1 MKLRVT
7 LAFGAY
13 RVGDLID
20 PPAMRAGELLAM
32 RCMGRVFVERV
43 LPPVPVAM
51 ATVVEPAAEPE
62 QEPPQSRRKR
72 RDFS

>member
-32 RCMGRVFVERV
+32 RCMGRAFVERV
-43 LPPVPVAM
+43 LPAVVVAAPAAARQPPPEPEPVP
-51 ATVVEPAAEPE
+51 P
-62 QEPPQSRRKR
+62 RKQKR
-72 RDFS
+72 GYQ